1 MSRGLQIS
9 AVALLAGAMLA
20 FGPSKGVHAATSPAP
35 DILSDDRTPDAVEV
49 SRVKPLARPKVE
61 PARVLPSGNPL
72 WAVPLSALTATQARP
87 IFSASR
93 RPPQPAVVAPAP
105 ELASAPPPAPV
116 EAEHPPLALI
126 GAVVGA
132 DDAIAVFLDRATQK
146 VVRLRQGDS
155 HGGWKLSG
163 VESREVTFSKDN
175 RTETLALKRQEG
187 PAGTA
192 AADASAGEPSMP
204 AMPVAGAVDGSYAP
218 FVPRHTPKN
227 GQSDGL

>member
-1 MSRGLQIS
+1 
-9 AVALLAGAMLA
+9 ML
-20 FGPSKGVHAATSPAP
+20 FRSPAP
-35 DILSDDRTPDAVEV
+35 DILSDDRTPDAIDVG
-49 SRVKPLARPKVE
+49 RVKPLARPRPE
-61 PARVLPSGNPL
+61 PAKVLPSGNPL

-105 ELASAPPPAPV
+105 ALASAPPPAPA

-126 GAVVGA
+126 GAVVGSGE
-132 DDAIAVFLDRATQK
+132 AIAVFLDRATQK
-146 VVRLRQGDS
+146 VVRLRPGES

-175 RTETLALKRQEG
+175 RSETMALKRPDE
-187 PAGTA
+187 
-192 AADASAGEPSMP
+192 SAGALGAPSDPRTASGQP
-204 AMPVAGAVDGSYAP
+204 AMPTMAVSNARDGAGIP

-227 GQSDGL
+227 GESDGL